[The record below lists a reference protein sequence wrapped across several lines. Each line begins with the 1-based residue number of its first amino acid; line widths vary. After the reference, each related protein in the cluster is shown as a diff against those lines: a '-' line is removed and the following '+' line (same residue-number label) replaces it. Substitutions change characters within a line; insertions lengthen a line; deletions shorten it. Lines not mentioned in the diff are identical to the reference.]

1 MLKNNKQK
9 GITLIS
15 LVITV
20 IILLILATVAI
31 NLAVDSNGLFGK
43 AGQASNKWNESVA
56 TEESALNGLIGTL
69 DEMTY
74 VHSWTR
80 TGDQVTCSHCGLNCT
95 IGLSRINYVPDF
107 PTENVVLSGEKS
119 GTGTDQVIYDVTA
132 TSKLET
138 NASVATAENNAE
150 KQEGYVVEKVI
161 KVENEEKLIEI
172 SSIHTKGKNIGEE
185 IWVVLGI
192 ADEDEDGVNES
203 LLITSLE
210 PVSQIAFRGAAA
222 YNYGPDELE
231 TICRKLYSSSIGT
244 ARSITI
250 EDVNEALRYIPEGG
264 MYYDGSSGHTTGN
277 FTTKL
282 NELGIIWDSIRA
294 NGTRTP
300 DGTNTEAALGEYI
313 LDGYAYMVSE
323 GGYLVSIANSSD
335 TSHPISE
342 IINEARL
349 IFSIYEPCNYWMAS
363 RSVFVGN
370 KNGNYYT
377 WFALENYFSNSLG
390 IGSGLSLF
398 GSPEGAEETGEAAF
412 RPVVS
417 LKNEIPSIYTIP

>member
-80 TGDQVTCSHCGLNCT
+80 TGDQVTCSHCGLTYT
-95 IGLSRINYVPDF
+95 IGVSTINYVPDF

-132 TSKLET
+132 TSKLDT
-138 NASVATAENNAE
+138 NKSVATAENNAE
-150 KQEGYVVEKVI
+150 KQEGYVVEKAI
-161 KVENEEKLIEI
+161 KVENKNDAKLIAAEAI
-172 SSIHTKGKNIGEE
+172 DKNIGEE

-192 ADEDEDGVNES
+192 EDEDGDGINES

-210 PVSQIAFRGAAA
+210 PVSHIAFNGAAA

-231 TICRKLYSSSIGT
+231 TICRKLYSSSTGT
-244 ARSITI
+244 ARSMTI
-250 EDVNEALRYIPEGG
+250 EDVNEALRYPPEGG
-264 MYYDGSSGHTTGN
+264 MYYDGSSYQTTGD

-282 NELGIIWDSIRA
+282 NELGSVWESIIGS
-294 NGTRTP
+294 RTP
-300 DGTNTEAALGEYI
+300 DGTNTKTALGEYP
-313 LDGYAYMVSE
+313 LDGYAYRVA
-323 GGYLVSIANSSD
+323 GDYLVPMTDMSD
-335 TSHPISE
+335 TTHPSSE
-342 IINEARL
+342 ITNELNL
-349 IFSIYEPCNYWMAS
+349 IFGSSRNYVYWLAS
-363 RSVFVGN
+363 RGVAVGYVGN
-370 KNGNYYT
+370 GFYAFFGPGRVDGG
-377 WFALENYFSNSLG
+377 FAYSFDSTFNSDG
-390 IGSGLSLF
+390 G
-398 GSPEGAEETGEAAF
+398 EGDASYPV

-417 LKNEIPSIYTIP
+417 LKSEIPTAE

>member
-56 TEESALNGLIGTL
+56 SEESALNGLIGTL

-80 TGDQVTCSHCGLNCT
+80 TGDQVTCSHCGLTYT
-95 IGLSRINYVPDF
+95 IGVSTINYAPDF

-132 TSKLET
+132 TSKLNT
-138 NASVATAENNAE
+138 NKSVATAENNAE
-150 KQEGYVVEKVI
+150 KQEGYVVEKAI
-161 KVENEEKLIEI
+161 KVENKNDAKLI
-172 SSIHTKGKNIGEE
+172 SILPIEPIGKNIGEE

-192 ADEDEDGVNES
+192 EDEDGDGINES

-210 PVSQIAFRGAAA
+210 PVSQIAFSGAAA
-222 YNYGPDELE
+222 YNYVPAELK
-231 TICRKLYSSSIGT
+231 TICEKLYSSSTGT
-244 ARSITI
+244 ARSMTI
-250 EDVNEALRYIPEGG
+250 EDVNEALRYTPECG
-264 MYYDGSSGHTTGN
+264 MYYDGSSYQTTGD

-282 NELGIIWDSIRA
+282 NELGSVWDSVKA
-294 NGTRTP
+294 KGTATP
-300 DGTNTEAALGEYI
+300 DGTNTEAALGEYP
-313 LDGYAYMVSE
+313 LDGYGYSVA
-323 GGYLVSIANSSD
+323 GDYLVPMTDMSD
-335 TSHPISE
+335 TTHPVSE
-342 IINEARL
+342 IINELKL
-349 IFSIYEPCNYWMAS
+349 IFGSSGNYTYLLAS
-363 RSVFVGN
+363 RGVAVG
-370 KNGNYYT
+370 GGGGGFCAFFGPGGVAGGGAT
-377 WFALENYFSNSLG
+377 SCRGAFISDG
-390 IGSGLSLF
+390 F
-398 GSPEGAEETGEAAF
+398 GSAVAF
-412 RPVVS
+412 RFAP
-417 LKNEIPSIYTIP
+417 